1 MSTVRSAGS
10 QCTSHC
16 HWLPVTAWLWRACL
30 LTERGTLTV
39 TITSTHRPSFKQNRC
54 FTARQSHLVAAAARA
69 GGAHRAPVA
78 RSYILLCSLWHPW
91 PPADFG
97 RVANLACR
105 RPGLGLSPVWP
116 ALLKWQCPTLSLGLS
131 KSAARASL
139 PPPGPG
145 SGPPRAAA
153 ATVLKRGPEM
163 AGSRPSR
170 IRAGMRE
177 APARFSPA
185 RGRRPTAS
193 GTGSL

>member
-54 FTARQSHLVAAAARA
+54 FTARPSHLVAAAARA

-145 SGPPRAAA
+145 PPRVAA
-153 ATVLKRGPEM
+153 ATVLSEERPGDGGL
-163 AGSRPSR
+163 ALLGS
-170 IRAGMRE
+170 GH
-177 APARFSPA
+177 
-185 RGRRPTAS
+185 
-193 GTGSL
+193 